1 MKIDPYYQ
9 QQKCRPMTLVSGG
22 IRFIRIFAE
31 IPWGGPSNDSVVLD
45 NGNFQRCRWL
55 FLGPPGRA
63 VMFCC
68 CFFVFFFSARS
79 PRSLGRSP
87 RTLPLG
93 PKYGVLP
100 SKKIG
105 TEKHTFWR
113 DFGRLRTS
121 IANISGMEQVIDNR
135 KTALQTT
142 ISPAS
147 ADFVCELWSTNGEK

>member
-45 NGNFQRCRWL
+45 NGNFQRFRWL

-68 CFFVFFFSARS
+68 CFFVFFLQREISAVSRPIAANFATRS
-79 PRSLGRSP
+79 KIWGPPLEKNWDRKAYFLARF
-87 RTLPLG
+87 RTTSHFDREYLRNG
-93 PKYGVLP
+93 TSYRQSENGVANYDL
-100 SKKIG
+100 SRVCG
-105 TEKHTFWR
+105 L
-113 DFGRLRTS
+113 RL
-121 IANISGMEQVIDNR
+121 
-135 KTALQTT
+135 
-142 ISPAS
+142 
-147 ADFVCELWSTNGEK
+147 